1 MEVLMMTAHEFK
13 RITSKVV
20 FWLFYIVCITVFI
33 FPFFWVVLMS
43 LKIPADALAIP
54 PKFIFWPTF
63 ENFREVL
70 SEEMFLQALINSI
83 VVTFFTLAAN
93 LIISLPASYIIARQR
108 QRWLSFGILFTQM
121 APWIVFLLPWYIIFK
136 ALGLYDTYIGLV
148 LVNLTYMIPFTIW
161 LMLGFFEDVPVE
173 VEEAAWLDGCSNT
186 MTFIRIVVPLVKG
199 GIITIT
205 TLGFMFVWNIFIF
218 PLVLSGH
225 NSRTLPVLVYGFLA
239 DDNLNFGP
247 MSAIAVLITLPV
259 IIFVLI
265 NQKYLQRGIALGGR
279 K

>member
-1 MEVLMMTAHEFK
+1 MEVLMMTAYEFK

-20 FWLFYIVCITVFI
+20 FWLFCIVCITVFI
-33 FPFFWVVLMS
+33 FPFFWVMLMS
-43 LKIPADALAIP
+43 LKIPMDALATP
-54 PKFIFWPTF
+54 PKFIFVPTF

-70 SEEMFLQALINSI
+70 SEEMFLRALINSI
-83 VVTFFTLAAN
+83 VITFFTLTAN

-108 QRWLSFGILFTQM
+108 QKWLSFGILFTQM

-225 NSRTLPVLVYGFLA
+225 NSRTLPVLVYSFLV

-259 IIFVLI
+259 VIFVLI

>member
-1 MEVLMMTAHEFK
+1 MTAYEIK
-13 RITSKVV
+13 RILGKIL
-20 FWLFYIVCITVFI
+20 FWLCCAVSITVFL
-33 FPFFWVVLMS
+33 FPFFWVLIMS
-43 LKIPADALAIP
+43 LKTTDAAQTIP
-54 PKFIFWPTF
+54 PEFIFRPTF
-63 ENFREVL
+63 ENFKEVL
-70 SEEMFLQALINSI
+70 GEGEFLTALKNSI
-83 VVTFFTLAAN
+83 IVTFFTLVAN
-93 LIISLPASYIIARQR
+93 LIVSLPASYIIARHR
-108 QRWLSFGILFTQM
+108 QKWLSFGILFTQM

-136 ALGLYDTYIGLV
+136 KLGLYDTYMGLV
-148 LVNLTYMIPFTIW
+148 LVNLTFMIPFTVW

-186 MTFIRIVVPLVKG
+186 GTFIKIVVPLVKG

-218 PLVLSGH
+218 PLVLSGYQ
-225 NSRTLPVLVYGFLA
+225 SKTLPVLVYSFLV

-247 MSAIAVLITLPV
+247 MSAAAVLITLPV

-265 NQKYLQRGIALGGR
+265 NQKYFQRGIALGGR